1 LAYLRAEL
9 DHVIEMANELD
20 EWSGRV
26 VEAVWRLHWLAFTL
40 AMEACARSEP
50 ELMHEALGI
59 HRAALLV
66 RGVIGRPNV
75 DA

>member
-1 LAYLRAEL
+1 
-9 DHVIEMANELD
+9 MANELD

-26 VEAVWRLHWLAFTL
+26 VEAVWRLHWLAFAQ
-40 AMEACARSEP
+40 AMEACERSEP
-50 ELMHEALGI
+50 ELMHEALGL
-59 HRAALLV
+59 HRAALHM